1 MIIHKE
7 MTRSNNERYVLREV
21 INHKQI
27 SRSQISRNLHLN
39 KVTVS
44 QIVTKLIEHG
54 LLVEVGAG
62 ESTLHGG
69 RKPALLSLNPQFGY
83 IININLGYRK
93 LDFLTVSISG
103 KRLAAKT
110 IEVRNNQ
117 IISMLKLITAYIDKT
132 KAKQPANLLAISFAI
147 HGIVQADKILY
158 SPFIDMAQQDL
169 KELYTKLYQVPVFL
183 ENEANLTAIY
193 ERDFAKNFESNCNLI
208 SISIHKGI
216 GAGIIMNGQL
226 YTGRHGEAGE
236 IGHTVTYKKIDNGLD
251 LETKIENY
259 CSEDAVI
266 DHIKKRKK
274 FEYVNIELVKE
285 MYLNQD
291 PIVVQIINEF
301 CNYMSR
307 IIYNVIV
314 SFDPDKV
321 ILNANLLDKLP
332 ELKGKIIGNV
342 HSLVS
347 ERTPIDVSR
356 NARYSTLLG
365 ANALAVRK
373 LLGLEDLAINFCS

>member
-132 KAKQPANLLAISFAI
+132 KAKQPANLLAISFSI

-266 DHIKKRKK
+266 DHIKKEK
-274 FEYVNIELVKE
+274 
-285 MYLNQD
+285 
-291 PIVVQIINEF
+291 
-301 CNYMSR
+301 
-307 IIYNVIV
+307 
-314 SFDPDKV
+314 
-321 ILNANLLDKLP
+321 NL
-332 ELKGKIIGNV
+332 
-342 HSLVS
+342 SM
-347 ERTPIDVSR
+347 
-356 NARYSTLLG
+356 STL
-365 ANALAVRK
+365 N
-373 LLGLEDLAINFCS
+373 